1 MRARLCAVFLFRDGV
16 WQRKAVEA
24 RYNELAELA
33 RQDIDTVWTES
44 GEPDPSLIR
53 ERLQKYRS
61 ASLHLHCVA
70 LLTLLAGM
78 ALFLRDGILG

>member
-44 GEPDPSLIR
+44 GEVGVQSTRQKGAEAFRHDVSVERRKRNPR
-53 ERLQKYRS
+53 E
-61 ASLHLHCVA
+61 
-70 LLTLLAGM
+70 
-78 ALFLRDGILG
+78 